1 MWEQKHVMYD
11 NAACFASG
19 ADHDAGDHL
28 DFKAAKA
35 AVGDG
40 RPVPW
45 RCVLTEAVTGGTSIQ
60 AVLCDSP
67 DDSTF
72 TKKVFGPVVP
82 VAQAL
87 AGKVLYEGPLPN
99 GLEEYVKTVFTN
111 VGANAAGKA
120 TSRLNP

>member
-11 NAACFASG
+11 NANCFASG
-19 ADHDAGDHL
+19 ADNDAGDHL

-35 AVGDG
+35 DIGAG

-45 RCVLTEAVTGGTSIQ
+45 RCVLTAAVTGGTSIQ
-60 AVLCDSP
+60 AVLCDSV
-67 DDSTF
+67 DDTTF
-72 TKKVFGPVVP
+72 VKKVFGPVVA

-87 AGKVLYEGPLPN
+87 AGKVLFEGPLPN
-99 GLEEYVKTVFTN
+99 ELEQYVKTVFVN